1 MEVFILKQLFRLGR
15 GDFSRALSKSKPQSL
30 GIEEHRKQQKLFW
43 SLNFLPQKIKAHQHT
58 GQEQLTKKLQRY
70 YRLFS
75 GTEVLHKQDLKGG
88 GALLCCPAMAVLS
101 LDSFPTGL
109 SNFG

>member
-1 MEVFILKQLFRLGR
+1 MEAFILKQLFRLGR

-30 GIEEHRKQQKLFW
+30 GTEERRKQQKLFW

-70 YRLFS
+70 HQLFS
-75 GTEVLHKQDLKGG
+75 GTEVLHKQDLKVGG
-88 GALLCCPAMAVLS
+88 FALLSCHGCAESGPNRL
-101 LDSFPTGL
+101 G
-109 SNFG
+109 

>member
-1 MEVFILKQLFRLGR
+1 MEVFILKQLFCLGR

-30 GIEEHRKQQKLFW
+30 GTEEHRKQQKLFW
-43 SLNFLPQKIKAHQHT
+43 SLNFSPKKIQAHQHIV
-58 GQEQLTKKLQRY
+58 QEELTKKLQRY
-70 YRLFS
+70 YQLFS

-88 GALLCCPAMAVLS
+88 PLLCCPAIAVLT
-101 LDSFPTGL
+101 LDSLPTSL